1 MSHIELPQV
10 SVEEWESRKSK
21 VESREEERRKSKV
34 ESRKTSEA
42 QRKARD
48 TWNNKQAQ
56 IAIRVKPDVKSQF
69 DEHCTLRGESLAA
82 FIVRSCRN
90 QIERD
95 NLTSSIDLDKLLS
108 D

>member
-21 VESREEERRKSKV
+21 VESREEESRKSKV
-34 ESRKTSEA
+34 GSRKTSEA

>member
-10 SVEEWESRKSK
+10 SVEEWES
-21 VESREEERRKSKV
+21 RKSKV

-56 IAIRVKPDVKSQF
+56 IAIRVKPGVKSQF
-69 DEHCTLRGESLAA
+69 DEHCTLRGESLVA

>member
-10 SVEEWESRKSK
+10 SVEEWES
-21 VESREEERRKSKV
+21 RKSKV